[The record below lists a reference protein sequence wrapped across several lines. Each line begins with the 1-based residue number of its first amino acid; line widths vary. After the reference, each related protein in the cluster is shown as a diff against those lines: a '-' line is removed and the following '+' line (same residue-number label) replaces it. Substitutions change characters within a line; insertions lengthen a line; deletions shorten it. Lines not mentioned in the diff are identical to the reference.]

1 MSGGRGILLFSGGL
15 DSLLA
20 ARLLMDQGIEVIG
33 LHCVLPFVPPD
44 ADPEMLMPA
53 RIAAGIK
60 VNLRYHRCGKEY
72 IGMIRNPSRGYGK
85 RANPCIDCHI
95 YFITKA
101 AELMRE
107 LNADFV
113 ATGEVVGQRPMSQM
127 KHTMNHIEKAA
138 GVKGRLL
145 RPLSAKLLKPTF
157 AEEENVV
164 NRDLLLGL
172 NGRSRKAQLE
182 MARRY
187 GISEY
192 SSPSG
197 GCLFT
202 DASIA
207 GRVFDLIGRHQDVDA
222 LDFYLLTIGR
232 HFRLSDAAK
241 LIVARNEFEDRELQK
256 YLSQADYFFLPGFK
270 GPSIY
275 VKGVLDDRGV
285 EIAASVIRRYGK
297 ARSDTEPISMFQKG
311 EFVRSPGR
319 SVQITDGGLES
330 IRIR

>member
-1 MSGGRGILLFSGGL
+1 MSGGKGVLLFSGGL

-20 ARLLMDQGIEVIG
+20 ARLLMDQDIEVIG
-33 LHCVLPFVPPD
+33 LHCLLPFVAPD
-44 ADPEMLMPA
+44 ADPETLKPA

-60 VNLRYHRCGKEY
+60 VSLRYHRCGREY
-72 IGMIRNPSRGYGK
+72 IDMIRNPSRGYGK

-95 YFITKA
+95 YFIKKA
-101 AELMRE
+101 VELMRE

-145 RPLSAKLLKPTF
+145 RPLSAKLLKPTL
-157 AEEENVV
+157 AEQANIV
-164 NRDLLLGL
+164 NRDALLGL
-172 NGRSRKAQLE
+172 NGRSRKAQLD

-202 DASIA
+202 DASIS
-207 GRVFDLIGRHQDVDA
+207 GRVFDLIGRHQDIDT

-232 HFRLSDAAK
+232 HFRINDTAK
-241 LIVARNEFEDRELQK
+241 LIVTRNEFEDRELRK
-256 YLSQADYFFLPGFK
+256 YIRQADYFFLPGFK
-270 GPSIY
+270 APSIY
-275 VKGVLDDRGV
+275 AKGALDDRGI
-285 EIAASVIRRYGK
+285 EIAGSILRRYGK
-297 ARSDTEPISMFQKG
+297 AHSDTETISMFQKG
-311 EFVRSPGR
+311 EFVRSPGHF
-319 SVQITDGGLES
+319 VPITDEYLES
-330 IRIR
+330 MRIR